1 MKGIYYDGKD
11 ALYREDIPMPVQ
23 KAGESL
29 VKIRM
34 CAVCNTDKEVR
45 KGYRPDFRGV
55 IGHEFVGEVL
65 DSPVKDLIKK
75 RVVGEL
81 NAACG
86 KCIYCKTGRPTHCD
100 SRRVLGMSDKD
111 GAFAEYMTID
121 TDLLHVIPD
130 GLPDEIAIFTEPL
143 AAALEILT
151 QIHIFPISA
160 LLFTH
165 KRVCGKQRADTNLAI
180 ENFNFQS
187 SSDKN
192 AAVLGD
198 GRLALLTAQVLAL
211 TGIDLTVIGKHP
223 EKLELFKPFAKVVT
237 QGEREGYEYVAEC
250 TGSETGLPSALE
262 LVRKKGTVILKSTY
276 AGKLS
281 LDMSMVAVN
290 EITIV
295 GSRCGPFEP
304 ALKLL
309 LEGKVKLPPIELYD
323 LMDFE
328 KAFASRAF
336 KAGFT
341 V

>member
-55 IGHEFVGEVL
+55 MGHEFVGEVL
-65 DSPVKDLIKK
+65 DSPVKDLLKK

-86 KCIYCKTGRPTHCD
+86 KCIYCKTGRPTHCN

-151 QIHIFPISA
+151 QIHISP
-160 LLFTH
+160 
-165 KRVCGKQRADTNLAI
+165 
-180 ENFNFQS
+180 
-187 SSDKN
+187 DKN

-237 QGEREGYEYVAEC
+237 QGEQEGYEYVAEC

>member
-55 IGHEFVGEVL
+55 MGHEFVGEVL

-151 QIHIFPISA
+151 QIHISP
-160 LLFTH
+160 
-165 KRVCGKQRADTNLAI
+165 
-180 ENFNFQS
+180 
-187 SSDKN
+187 DKN

-309 LEGKVKLPPIELYD
+309 LEGKVKLPPIELYG
-323 LMDFE
+323 LIDFE

-341 V
+341 L

>member
-55 IGHEFVGEVL
+55 MGHEFVGEVL

-86 KCIYCKTGRPTHCD
+86 KCIYCKTGRPTHCN

-151 QIHIFPISA
+151 QIHISP
-160 LLFTH
+160 
-165 KRVCGKQRADTNLAI
+165 
-180 ENFNFQS
+180 
-187 SSDKN
+187 DKN

-336 KAGFT
+336 KAEFT
-341 V
+341 L

>member
-1 MKGIYYDGKD
+1 MMTMKGIYYDGRD
-11 ALYREDIPMPVQ
+11 ALYREDIPMPGREE
-23 KAGESL
+23 GESL

-55 IGHEFVGEVL
+55 MGHEFVGEVL
-65 DSPVKDLIKK
+65 ESPREDLIGK

-81 NAACG
+81 NASCG
-86 KCIYCKTGRPTHCD
+86 KCIYCKTGRTTHCN
-100 SRRVLGMSDKD
+100 SRRVLGMSNKD

-121 TDLLHVIPD
+121 TGLLHVVPD
-130 GLPDEIAIFTEPL
+130 GLADEIAVFTEPL

-151 QIHIFPISA
+151 QIHISP
-160 LLFTH
+160 
-165 KRVCGKQRADTNLAI
+165 
-180 ENFNFQS
+180 
-187 SSDKN
+187 DKN

-211 TGIDLTVIGKHP
+211 TGLDLTVIGKHE
-223 EKLELFKPFAKVVT
+223 EKLELFKPFAKVAAK
-237 QGEREGYEYVAEC
+237 GEREGYEYVAEC
-250 TGSETGLPSALE
+250 TGSETGLPAAFE
-262 LVRKKGTVILKSTY
+262 LVRKKGTIILKSTY

-281 LDMSMVAVN
+281 LDMSTVAVN

-309 LEGKVKLPPIELYD
+309 SEGKVKLPPIELYN
-323 LMDFE
+323 LKDFE

-336 KAGFT
+336 KAGFAL
-341 V
+341 